1 MSSSKAKSLASLGA
15 ELHEV
20 HFDDP
25 ELGDGV
31 KAALG
36 KSMEGIDVVVN
47 ALGVTNAQVKDM
59 VAEAAI
65 NAGAK
70 VYFPSEFGVCVLSFP
85 LHLLDDDE
93 QILFLQGPPNKRFP
107 GL

>member
-31 KAALG
+31 KAALR
-36 KSMEGIDVVVN
+36 KSMEGMDVVVN

-65 NAGAK
+65 NAGVK
-70 VYFPSEFGVCVLSFP
+70 VYFPSEFGV
-85 LHLLDDDE
+85 
-93 QILFLQGPPNKRFP
+93 
-107 GL
+107 